1 MAVTRE
7 MGGLSD
13 QQYSYLLN
21 NQDNHDEWP
30 DMKSLIQ
37 TWFSKHE
44 PKALDKAFKA
54 KDCCVERVLSAD
66 EALESTIISSQVLK
80 GKIAKNKMTPIIKL
94 LQQEAKMRND
104 VLI

>member
-7 MGGLSD
+7 MGGLTD
-13 QQYSYLLN
+13 QQHSYLLN

-54 KDCCVERVLSAD
+54 KDCCVDRVLSAD
-66 EALESTIISSQVLK
+66 
-80 GKIAKNKMTPIIKL
+80 
-94 LQQEAKMRND
+94 
-104 VLI
+104 